1 METPAAEKPK
11 GMRACS
17 DSADAWPSAPNREAT
32 NTADFKRFVF
42 IRKISFR
49 CPKGGFSGKTKRTRQ
64 ACGKESSSGMI
75 LREGKPGRGLLHVRA
90 TQVLLLT
97 VSVYP
102 MPGFVVKRKAIL
114 AL

>member
-1 METPAAEKPK
+1 
-11 GMRACS
+11 
-17 DSADAWPSAPNREAT
+17 
-32 NTADFKRFVF
+32 
-42 IRKISFR
+42 
-49 CPKGGFSGKTKRTRQ
+49 
-64 ACGKESSSGMI
+64 MI